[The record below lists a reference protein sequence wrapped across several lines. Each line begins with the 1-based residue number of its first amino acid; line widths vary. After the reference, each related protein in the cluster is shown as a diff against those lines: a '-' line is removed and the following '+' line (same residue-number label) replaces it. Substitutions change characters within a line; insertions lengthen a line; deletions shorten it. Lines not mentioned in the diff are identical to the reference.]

1 MDCDA
6 IMECPYDKNHQ
17 VRHSRFPYHLVK
29 CREHHKDKAKE
40 LATCPFNARHRV
52 PKRELK
58 YHLESCTDKNVE
70 DLIDE
75 FQCKLSEP
83 LAASVSAWK
92 SPSSGEDWDEEYEH
106 SVQVTPFVFGTN
118 MENRNFLQ
126 TAEDQSDVMSAP
138 SWEPEYIC
146 EKKGYDH
153 LARNAQIA
161 FGENRNGRILVQ
173 KSGDQPDTINAV
185 GIAASRQTTVPHG
198 KKVISHPAKVA
209 PVALDN
215 GWTHSS
221 VSQKPE
227 DVQNKNDHCQ
237 QWQSVQPRGRKG
249 RNKHTTTLKVNGL
262 PPTLGRYGV

>member
-75 FQCKLSEP
+75 
-83 LAASVSAWK
+83 
-92 SPSSGEDWDEEYEH
+92 YEH

-161 FGENRNGRILVQ
+161 FGGNRNGRILVQ

-215 GWTHSS
+215 GWTHSVCLEYFHAS
-221 VSQKPE
+221 FGSRTAGQPPVSATHLLSE
-227 DVQNKNDHCQ
+227 DQLLDVMPKF
-237 QWQSVQPRGRKG
+237 
-249 RNKHTTTLKVNGL
+249 
-262 PPTLGRYGV
+262 